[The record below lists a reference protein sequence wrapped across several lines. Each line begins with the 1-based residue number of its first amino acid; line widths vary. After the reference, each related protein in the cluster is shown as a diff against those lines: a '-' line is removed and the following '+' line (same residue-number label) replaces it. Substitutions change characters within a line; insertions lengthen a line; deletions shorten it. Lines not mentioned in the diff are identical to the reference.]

1 MTNINER
8 NYMTSR
14 GLNIPNL
21 RGNSDGQDFDTRQ
34 NLDETVSYIV
44 DAPFDL
50 IERQKG
56 DFTIFAP
63 KGRVNNATI
72 MFMKKR
78 LYAAADETE
87 CKIILNLR
95 FVKSIDSV
103 GLGVLITAHKMAAQR
118 GGMIV
123 FTDMNERIFKTMKML
138 YMDRFLKMSPDMK
151 GAVKLMDW

>member
-8 NYMTSR
+8 TTNTGR

-21 RGNSDGQDFDTRQ
+21 RGNLVGQDFDTTQ
-34 NLDETVSYIV
+34 NLDETVAYIV
-44 DAPFDL
+44 DPPFDF
-50 IERQKG
+50 IERQKAE
-56 DFTIFAP
+56 FLIFAP
-63 KGRVNNATI
+63 KGRINNATI
-72 MFMKKR
+72 KYMKKR
-78 LYAAADETE
+78 LYEAADENS

-95 FVKSIDSV
+95 FVDSIDSV

-138 YMDRFLKMSPDMK
+138 YMDRFLHMSPDMK
-151 GAVKLMDW
+151 GAVELMS